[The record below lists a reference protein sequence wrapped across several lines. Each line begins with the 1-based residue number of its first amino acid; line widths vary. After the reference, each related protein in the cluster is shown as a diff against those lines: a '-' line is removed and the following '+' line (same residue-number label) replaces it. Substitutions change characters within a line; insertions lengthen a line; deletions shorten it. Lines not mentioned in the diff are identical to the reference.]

1 MKKVF
6 NVSRYRELLKK
17 VNILEQQNKF
27 LFDEPEFMEFLS
39 YGASVERQI
48 HFSRKS
54 EYCSLIKKYVYKTL
68 PPHIFRG
75 EFLEMVEQD
84 TEKAEKILQDFN
96 QLSNFSISVNL
107 LDEDKD
113 EFSSSFE
120 RISDKC
126 LQAFEF
132 GPEDDGYGIPE
143 DEFRNS
149 IEESYFKLENYL
161 NEK

>member
-6 NVSRYRELLKK
+6 NVSRYRELLKR
-17 VNILEQQNKF
+17 VEILKQQNKF
-27 LFDEPEFMEFLS
+27 LFDEPEFMKLAS
-39 YGASVERQI
+39 YEGSVEQQI

-75 EFLEMVEQD
+75 EFLEMVKQD
-84 TEKAEKILQDFN
+84 DEKAEKILQDFN
-96 QLSNFSISVNL
+96 QLSSFSIDVNL
-107 LDEDKD
+107 DK
-113 EFSSSFE
+113 FSFSFE

-161 NEK
+161 NEE